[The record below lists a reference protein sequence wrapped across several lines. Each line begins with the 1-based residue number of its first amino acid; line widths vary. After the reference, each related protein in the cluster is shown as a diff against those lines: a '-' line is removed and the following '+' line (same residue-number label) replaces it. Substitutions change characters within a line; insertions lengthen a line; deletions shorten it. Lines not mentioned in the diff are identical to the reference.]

1 MPQLNK
7 RTLEGILGTIIFHC
21 VVAIIIMIL
30 KINSINKIDEEGFI
44 FVFEPEQLEEL
55 LGLSQKQE
63 FYDGQE
69 EIRRNIA
76 VNRNQEKKK
85 LSPEE
90 NLRRILESM
99 KDFNKLAE
107 DMLKHDE
114 NYELNDELQERI
126 KDRSMI
132 DSSLLLEEEKTMGHV
147 HLLIES
153 EYYYEGPTNIY
164 YSFENGNRQHRYL
177 HIPVYKCEGSGKVT
191 LIFDVNRDGKVVSS
205 AFARNNTET
214 NDECLLNAARE
225 SLLKTTFNRE
235 SNAPLNQSGSITYL
249 FVAQ

>member
-1 MPQLNK
+1 MPRLSKQ
-7 RTLEGILGTIIFHC
+7 TMEGILGTIIFHC

-30 KINSINKIDEEGFI
+30 KISSIEKVDEEGFI
-44 FVFEPEQLEEL
+44 IVFEPEQLEEL
-55 LGLSQKQE
+55 LILNQRQE
-63 FYDGQE
+63 YFEGQE

-76 VNRNQEKKK
+76 INRDQEKAN

-90 NLRRILESM
+90 NLKRILESM
-99 KDFNKLAE
+99 KNFNKQAE
-107 DMLKHDE
+107 NMLENDE
-114 NYELNDELQERI
+114 NYELNDELQEKI

-132 DSSLLLEEEKTMGHV
+132 DSALLLEEEKR
-147 HLLIES
+147 IKEES

-164 YSFENGNRQHRYL
+164 YSFENGSRQHQYL
-177 HIPVYKCEGSGKVT
+177 HIPVYQCESSGKVT
-191 LIFDVNRDGKVVSS
+191 LIFDINRDGKVISS
-205 AFARNNTET
+205 AFDRNKTGT
-214 NDECLLNAARE
+214 MDECLLNAARE

>member
-1 MPQLNK
+1 MPHLSK

-30 KINSINKIDEEGFI
+30 KINSIEKVDNEGFI
-44 FVFEPEQLEEL
+44 FVFDPEQLQEFLE
-55 LGLSQKQE
+55 LSQKKDL
-63 FYDGQE
+63 YDGNE

-76 VNRNQEKKK
+76 VNKDQEKKN
-85 LSPEE
+85 LSAEE

-99 KDFNKLAE
+99 KKFNEQAE
-107 DMLKHDE
+107 DMLKNDE
-114 NYELNDELQERI
+114 NYDLNDELQERI
-126 KDRSMI
+126 RDRSMI
-132 DSSLLLEEEKTMGHV
+132 DSTLLLKEENRIKK
-147 HLLIES
+147 ES

-164 YSFENGNRQHRYL
+164 YSFENGNRQHKYL

-205 AFARNNTET
+205 AFNRSETET
-214 NDECLLNAARE
+214 FDECLLNAARE
-225 SLLKTTFNRE
+225 SLLKTTFNRD
-235 SNAPLNQSGSITYL
+235 SKAPLSHSGSITYL